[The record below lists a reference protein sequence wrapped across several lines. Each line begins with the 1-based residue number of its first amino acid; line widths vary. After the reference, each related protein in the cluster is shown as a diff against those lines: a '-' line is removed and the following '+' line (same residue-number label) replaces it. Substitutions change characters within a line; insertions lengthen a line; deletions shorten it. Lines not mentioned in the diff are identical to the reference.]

1 MFRKSKTF
9 ISYLLIV
16 MLALSSWPAF
26 PSGAHADPAGSIELN
41 VTGNHDFGSKTE
53 GYAAASSYNV
63 TVSNTGIEESGA
75 LTVGLSGGDASSFTL
90 SKTDLGSIAIGGSD
104 SFTVAP
110 NTGLA
115 VKTYSAAV
123 MVSGTNVTSKSFTVS
138 FEVTADTDA
147 GLASVAGLT
156 DPAPAGGDGA
166 TAGMPVTWKVNAAN
180 TVSSL
185 GLADIAPSDADATV
199 DLYTNGD
206 FATGK
211 ITGSSSIS
219 LTAGGATTVYIKVTA
234 GDGTTAKYYAVT
246 MNRAAEPVFG
256 YTVNGTPYVWQDRT
270 LAVTGDVLEITSDDS
285 PVSPVLIHVTA
296 SEGSTVTLKGKPGK
310 TYSNVYVQV
319 DNPVTLKLDNFNI
332 TAPAGDSN
340 NGISFVKTNTPGNYV
355 LEVTGSNTIEG
366 YHGIYS
372 RSNHQLTIKG
382 DGMLNA
388 IGRVAAN
395 AASNSGSGIFME
407 SAKTIGNTNPVA
419 QLTIDGSVTVN
430 ATGGDSVGASG
441 GNGIAL
447 DWGNLVI
454 KSGSV
459 TATGG
464 KTDGDRTALSAGSG
478 VTYEGGA
485 GVFLEGYDSGGTAG
499 KLMMSGGTL
508 AATGGEAK
516 SINDRGNFFGGGRG
530 IRAYDSIEI
539 SGGNATVTGGASISQ
554 LGGDGMFTLQL
565 HVSGLATSV
574 SATGGNGGLS
584 NGGGIYVTNNIVV
597 EGAGVTASGGYGIT
611 GGYGIYSPSGALMI
625 KGNAEVTA
633 TGGSGLVTNASGGMA
648 VRISGNIE
656 ITGSSKVV
664 AKGGAGQLNG
674 SHGLFS
680 DAGTIQIGD
689 GSDVTALGGKGD
701 SGVGGV
707 GLRANGDNGNGNTV
721 VIANGAG
728 DIYVRGGQGA
738 SATRTSVY
746 AKDMQIMTGNIGPIF
761 KISAESSIKNKSGG
775 VDVHLLTV
783 TTNPPQATVVHSE
796 VEVNKDKSDSYIY
809 HYFAATHDDGL
820 AYMWL
825 PEDKQTVEAADYEM
839 ESPNVN
845 DKDTATVE
853 LKRLPSIA
861 HLTHNGVTADFT
873 SIQGA
878 IDAAADGDTVT
889 INAGTFREQLE
900 ISKNI
905 TLQGQGIGMTTI
917 ESPNAG
923 QLSKAGWKTLKDQ
936 WIYAVIRVKAAA
948 EPTPQPFL
956 ASAAGADNNK
966 KVVIQNLTV
975 DGRKQGY
982 ITAHD
987 GIADVYTFNG
997 IAVRDTS
1004 ALIDHVRVVDVRD
1017 TYSDYSGPPVAPLPA
1032 SYVPQ
1037 DQPSGAN
1044 HNESILLEGAAG
1056 TGVHEVTV
1064 QNSRIARFHKTGI
1077 LAWGPTLK
1085 VDIHDNEIQGHGK
1098 TLYSTGNG
1106 IQISSTDR
1114 SSYGGANGDRR
1125 GTTGSV
1131 TNNRIYD
1138 FGLVIPVP
1146 GNEGSYLNLGLYG
1159 PTGILLYEA
1168 GDGFVVEGNTL
1179 TGPGIP
1185 AWHNS
1190 TTSNDGGY
1198 SNDGIGFTNVK
1209 DPVIRN
1215 NTVSG
1220 FGTGIVEGGA
1230 VTKTTVEGNTLDNNE
1245 IDVWTLSGND
1255 SISLSQGAETIAYNQ
1270 SNNGID
1276 TITGFGAGDRLRVI
1290 GFVEGAVNGTIG
1302 TPANAVTVTDTNGDS
1317 VINGYSDGRP
1327 VVDFTGGTVTAGDG
1341 TNVAPRSVEVSVSGG
1356 VTTLSIDTEND
1367 ADAPELKVRLNGVY
1381 TPANFKLN
1389 GGYIEYAAIPTP
1401 ELPSD
1406 NGSGGASNAAEAS
1419 VEVLVNGKAENAG
1432 KAVTTESGGVK
1443 TTTVTIDPVR
1453 LQAKLDA
1460 EGQGAVVTI
1469 PVLSAA
1475 NAVVG
1480 ELNGQ
1485 MVKNMEQRDAVIVLQ
1500 SAKGSYRLPAGEI
1513 NMDAISAKL
1522 GGNAPL
1528 ADIKLQVMISETK
1541 ADMTQT
1547 AAKAALNG
1555 DFTLVAPPVDF
1566 KVNGSYGG
1574 QTVEVSKFNAY
1585 VERTIALPDGID
1597 PNRITTGIVVDPDGT
1612 VRHVPTKVTVQDGKY
1627 YAVINSLTNSTYSVV
1642 WHPLSFA
1649 DVANHWAKDAVN
1661 DMGSRLVVHGI
1672 SETMFNPD
1680 ADITRAE
1687 FAAIIVRGLGLKL
1700 GEGTN
1705 PFGDVATDAWYAG
1718 AVQTAASYGLI
1729 TGFGDGSFRPNE
1741 KITREQAMVIIA
1753 KAMKLTGLAQ
1763 SSGLLNTAAALG
1775 KFADGGQAAQ
1785 WSRDSIAQA
1794 AQAGLVN
1801 GRNGGKLEAQANV
1814 TRAEVAALI
1823 QRLLKK
1829 SDLI

>member
-1 MFRKSKTF
+1 MS
-9 ISYLLIV
+9 
-16 MLALSSWPAF
+16 
-26 PSGAHADPAGSIELN
+26 
-41 VTGNHDFGSKTE
+41 VTGNHDFGSKTA
-53 GYAAASSYNV
+53 GYVAIDPYSV
-63 TVSNTGIEESGA
+63 TVSNEGAEASGE
-75 LTVGLSGGDASSFTL
+75 LTVELSGNDASSFTL
-90 SKTDLGSIAIGGSD
+90 SKTDISSIAIEGND

-123 MVSGTNVTSKSFTVS
+123 TVSGTNVTSKSFTVS

-156 DPAPAGGDGA
+156 DPDPAGGDGT
-166 TAGMPVTWKVNAAN
+166 TAGTPVTWTVNVAN

-185 GLADIAPSDADATV
+185 GLADIAASDADARV
-199 DLYTNGD
+199 ELYTYSD

-219 LTAGGATTVYIKVTA
+219 LTAGGATTAYIKVTA

-246 MNRAAEPVFG
+246 MNRAAGPVFG
-256 YTVNGTPYVWQDRT
+256 YTVNGTPYAWQDRT
-270 LAVTGDVLEITSDDS
+270 LAVTGDVLEITADDS
-285 PVSPVLIHVTA
+285 PLSPVLIHVTA
-296 SEGSTVTLKGKPGK
+296 SEGSTVTLKGKAGK
-310 TYSNVYVQV
+310 SYSNVYVQV
-319 DNPVTLKLDNFNI
+319 DNPVTLRLDNFNI

-340 NGISFVKTNTPGNYV
+340 DGISFKANTPGNYV
-355 LEVTGSNTIEG
+355 IEVTGSNTIEG
-366 YHGIYS
+366 YRGIYS
-372 RSNHQLTIKG
+372 RSNHQLTITG
-382 DGMLNA
+382 SGTLTAN
-388 IGRVAAN
+388 GRKADN

-407 SAKTIGNTNPVA
+407 SDKTIGNTNPVA
-419 QLTIDGSVTVN
+419 QLTIGGSVTVN

-454 KSGSV
+454 ESGSV
-459 TATGG
+459 TVTGG
-464 KTDGDRTALSAGSG
+464 KTDGDRSALSAGAG

-485 GVFLEGYDSGGTAG
+485 GIFLEGYDSGGKAG
-499 KLMMSGGTL
+499 KLMMLGGTL
-508 AATGGEAK
+508 TAAGGEAK
-516 SINDRGNFFGGGRG
+516 SIYDRGNFFGGGRG
-530 IRAYDSIEI
+530 IRAYDSMEI
-539 SGGNATVTGGASISQ
+539 SGGNVTLIGGASESQ
-554 LGGDGMFTLQL
+554 IGGDGLFTAQLQ
-565 HVSGLATSV
+565 VSGQATSLT
-574 SATGGNGGLS
+574 ATGGNGGFS
-584 NGGGIYVTNNIVV
+584 NGGGVFVTNDIVV
-597 EGAGVTASGGYGIT
+597 DGARVSATGGHGIT

-625 KGNAEVTA
+625 KGKAEVTA
-633 TGGSGLVTNASGGMA
+633 TGGTGLVTNASGGMA

-664 AKGGAGQLNG
+664 AKGGAGQING

-680 DAGTIQIGD
+680 DAGTILIGD

-707 GLRANGDNGNGNTV
+707 GLRANGNGNGGTV
-721 VIANGAG
+721 VIANGAE

-738 SATRTSVY
+738 SATRTSVF
-746 AKDMQIMTGNIGPIF
+746 AKDVQIATGNIGPIF
-761 KISAESSIKNKSGG
+761 TEILANPRSIKNKSGG
-775 VDVHLLTV
+775 VNVNLLTV

-796 VEVNKDKSDSYIY
+796 VEVNKGESDSYIY
-809 HYFAATHDDGL
+809 HYVAPTHDDGL

-825 PEDKQTVEAADYEM
+825 PAGKQTVEAADYEM
-839 ESPNVN
+839 GSPKVN
-845 DKDTATVE
+845 DKDTATAE
-853 LKRLPSIA
+853 LRRLPPIA
-861 HLTHNGVTADFT
+861 HLAHNGVTVDFT

-878 IDAAADGDTVT
+878 IDAATDGDTVT

-900 ISKNI
+900 ITKNI
-905 TLQGQGIGMTTI
+905 TLQGQGIGVTTI

-936 WIYAVIRVKAAA
+936 WIYAVIRVKAAE
-948 EPTPQPFL
+948 EPTPQPF
-956 ASAAGADNNK
+956 ASTAGADNNK
-966 KVVIQNLTV
+966 KVVIQDLTV

-982 ITAHD
+982 ISAHD

-1017 TYSDYSGPPVAPLPA
+1017 TYSDYSGLPVAPLPA
-1032 SYVPQ
+1032 SYVSQ

-1044 HNESILLEGAAG
+1044 HNESILLEGAAE
-1056 TGVHEVTV
+1056 TGQHEVTV
-1064 QNSRIARFHKTGI
+1064 QNSQIVRFHKTGI

-1085 VDIHDNEIQGHGK
+1085 VDIHDNEIQGHGR

-1114 SSYGGANGDRR
+1114 SSSGGANGDRR

-1131 TNNRIYD
+1131 THNRIYD
-1138 FGLVIPVP
+1138 FGLVIPAP

-1168 GDGFVVEGNTL
+1168 GDGFAVEGNTL

-1198 SNDGIGFTNVK
+1198 SNDGIGFTSVK

-1215 NTVSG
+1215 NMVSG

-1230 VTKTTVEGNTLDNNE
+1230 VTKATVEGNTLGNND
-1245 IDVWTLSGND
+1245 IDIWTLSGND
-1255 SISLSQGAETIAYNQ
+1255 LISLTQGAETIAYNQ
-1270 SNNGID
+1270 TNNGID

-1290 GFVEGAVNGTIG
+1290 GFVEGTVNGMIG
-1302 TPANAVTVTDTNGDS
+1302 TPANAIMVTDTNGAS
-1317 VINGYSDGRP
+1317 VINGYSDAHP
-1327 VVDFTGGTVTAGDG
+1327 VIDFTGGTVTAGDG
-1341 TNVAPRSVEVSVSGG
+1341 ENVAPRSVEVSVSGG
-1356 VTTLSIDTEND
+1356 VTTLFMDTEND
-1367 ADAPELKVRLNGVY
+1367 ADAPELTVRLNGIY

-1389 GGYIEYAAIPTP
+1389 GGYIEYAAIPSP
-1401 ELPSD
+1401 ELPSG
-1406 NGSGGASNAAEAS
+1406 NGSNTAEAS
-1419 VEVLVNGKAENAG
+1419 VDVLVKAENAG

-1443 TTTVTIDPVR
+1443 TTTVTIDPAR

-1485 MVKNMEQRDAVIVLQ
+1485 MVKNMEQRDAVIILQ
-1500 SAKGSYRLPAGEI
+1500 SAKASYRLPAGEI
-1513 NMDAISAKL
+1513 NIDAISAKL
-1522 GGNAPL
+1522 GGNVPL
-1528 ADIKLQVMISETK
+1528 ADIKLQVIISETT

-1555 DFTLVAPPVDF
+1555 DLTLIAPPVDF
-1566 KVNGSYGG
+1566 KVNGSYGA

-1612 VRHVPTKVTVQDGKY
+1612 VRHVPTKVTVQGGKY
-1627 YAVINSLTNSTYSVV
+1627 YATLNSLTNSTYSVV

-1649 DVANHWAKDAVN
+1649 DVANHWAKDVVN
-1661 DMGSRLVVHGI
+1661 DMGSRLVAHGI

-1687 FAAIIVRGLGLKL
+1687 FAAIIVRGLGLRL
-1700 GEGTN
+1700 GEGAN
-1705 PFGDVATDAWYAG
+1705 PFGDVAADAWYAG

-1729 TGFGDGSFRPNE
+1729 TGFDDGSFRPNV
-1741 KITREQAMVIIA
+1741 KITREQAMVILA

-1763 SSGLLNTAAALG
+1763 SAGTLNTTDALS
-1775 KFADGGQAAQ
+1775 KFTDGGQAAQ

-1801 GRNGGKLEAQANV
+1801 GRNGGKLEAKANV
-1814 TRAEVAALI
+1814 TRAEVAVLI

-1829 SDLI
+1829 SNLI